1 MATTVS
7 KYPTDINDSNLLG
20 IADAADPA
28 ADGAARS
35 WTGAPTALGLA
46 VQLRLTPGTSVGRF
60 DVAFSAAAS
69 LAPSGEFAVRTHA

>member
-35 WTGAPTALGLA
+35 WTGAPTATG
-46 VQLRLTPGTSVGRF
+46 QE
-60 DVAFSAAAS
+60 SAES
-69 LAPSGEFAVRTHA
+69 IS